1 MLLMITAVLVLIP
14 ALAILYPFIRN
25 KETSS
30 MDDKD
35 RSVDT
40 DMLRKLDVALEGLN
54 NTELEFELGNISL
67 EDYEWRRELYMT
79 DAAYLMKILEMDESQ
94 KVTLFETGGGLKN
107 EQADSD
113 L

>member
-1 MLLMITAVLVLIP
+1 MLLIITAVLVLIP
-14 ALAILYPFIRN
+14 ALAILYPFLRN
-25 KETSS
+25 NAIGS

-35 RSVDT
+35 SSVDT

-67 EDYEWRRELYMT
+67 EDYEWIKERYMT

-94 KVTLFETGGGLKN
+94 KRTLFGSRKGPKN
-107 EQADSD
+107 E
-113 L
+113 

>member
-1 MLLMITAVLVLIP
+1 MLLIITAVLVLIP

-35 RSVDT
+35 SSVDT

-54 NTELEFELGNISL
+54 NTELEFELGNISS
-67 EDYEWRRELYMT
+67 EDYEWIKEQYMT
-79 DAAYLMKILEMDESQ
+79 DAANLMKILEMDESQ
-94 KVTLFETGGGLKN
+94 KGTLFGSGKGLKK
-107 EQADSD
+107 
-113 L
+113 